1 MVHIFY
7 RTLAATSK
15 APVALTVP
23 TDGLRKEDYELV
35 HVLDN
40 SAPHLEAIYR
50 MMNVISGNELPVRL
64 GIRSMTAGDVIV
76 DEDGTV
82 WFAGASDWEET
93 SWF

>member
-7 RTLAATSK
+7 RTLDAISE

-64 GIRSMTAGDVIV
+64 GIRTMTVGDVIV